1 LIVARPW
8 PDIPDDVP
16 DVKKIVDRAVRD
28 LGRISKPNDQS
39 KVPRT
44 VAPLAGLVDYLLG
57 ETIVAMSYAPHLGD
71 PRDLLGPETDESHRH
86 NFGLTSKPG
95 APAVAG
101 RAWQRPN
108 VDTAAKDG
116 RALAGS
122 LFGLDLT
129 LSRKR
134 LRRLALDGLPHPPRI
149 NANDSAAL
157 VDALAL
163 INPRTLTSD
172 DLASIAQSIASGR
185 DLVRAATD
193 APSLDRLAAQVSMSE
208 NRRELLGWMLQQEPA
223 RVATLFSTSEMFWL
237 GLNDRRLERL
247 DSWGTSFEPQS
258 GCYCLR
264 FPTAGT
270 WDRVA
275 GRLGG
280 RLLGAAVPDL
290 TLRVAEHLAA
300 LKVPVALLPGV
311 MTMATQDFIDGAT
324 PIYDD
329 DWLGIV
335 GHAGQVPQETVQDYV
350 AALVAAGPVRPATR
364 EAQR

>member
-1 LIVARPW
+1 
-8 PDIPDDVP
+8 
-16 DVKKIVDRAVRD
+16 
-28 LGRISKPNDQS
+28 
-39 KVPRT
+39 
-44 VAPLAGLVDYLLG
+44 
-57 ETIVAMSYAPHLGD
+57 
-71 PRDLLGPETDESHRH
+71 
-86 NFGLTSKPG
+86 
-95 APAVAG
+95 
-101 RAWQRPN
+101 